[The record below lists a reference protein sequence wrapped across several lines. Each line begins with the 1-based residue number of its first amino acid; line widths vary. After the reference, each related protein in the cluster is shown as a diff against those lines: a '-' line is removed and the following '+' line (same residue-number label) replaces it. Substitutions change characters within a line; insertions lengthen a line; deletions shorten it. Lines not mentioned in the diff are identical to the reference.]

1 MFEVGNLIDTAV
13 WATAGMLIFSKIP
26 DVITT
31 YGFISRSGNIHLER
45 NRLAREVF
53 LRVGLIPGLV
63 LLCIIFV
70 TLTLISPLIYL
81 GLSSPWKTIW
91 GVGFVIYGLFVC
103 VVQLQVAWF
112 NARGEMLQPL
122 KSVHRLLGWWYR

>member
-1 MFEVGNLIDTAV
+1 MFEFGNLIDTAV
-13 WATAGMLIFSKIP
+13 WTTAGLLIFSKIP

-31 YGFISRSGNIHLER
+31 YRFISRSGNILVER

-53 LRVGLIPGLV
+53 LRMGLIPGLV

-70 TLTLISPLIYL
+70 ALTLISPLIYL
-81 GLSSPWKTIW
+81 VLSAPWKAIW
-91 GVGFVIYGLFVC
+91 GLGFVIYGLFVC

-112 NARGEMLQPL
+112 NACGEMLQPL
-122 KSVHRLLGWWYR
+122 KSVHRVLKWWYR